1 MAFLLAAPGCGYRMG
16 SIANPQIK
24 SVGVAALQ
32 NETYE
37 PYLSDYMRQSLC
49 ERFQFDN
56 SFKVK
61 APQTADCVVYGRI
74 IKLSNAATDDAS
86 TNDAQMFRPAQFEVA
101 ITFEFVV
108 IIPGKAEPLISPR
121 KVVGTA
127 TYQVI
132 ADQNTTRKQG
142 LEQACRDAATQVV
155 QYVAEGW

>member
-1 MAFLLAAPGCGYRMG
+1 MAASGCGYRMG

-24 SVGVAALQ
+24 SIGVAAIA

-37 PYLSDYMRQSLC
+37 PYLSDYMRQALC

-74 IKLSNAATDDAS
+74 VELSNSATDEAS
-86 TNDAQMFRPAQFEVA
+86 TNDAQMFRPAEFEVSV
-101 ITFEFVV
+101 TFEFVV
-108 IIPGKAEPLISPR
+108 IIPGKAEPLVERR

-127 TYQVI
+127 SYQVI

-142 LEQACRDAATQVV
+142 LEQACRDASVQVV